1 MNQPEWISIFT
12 VLFSSLTGGGIGWF
26 VTLRAIRQKAMA
38 ESRGSELDNVEDA
51 VKIWRELAESFK
63 NELQQARADN
73 SEITKQVDLLRREV
87 VRLTRTNSDIIR
99 MLKKLTPDNLEES
112 VRDIINEINQ
122 SHAS

>member
-1 MNQPEWISIFT
+1 MEWT
-12 VLFSSLTGGGIGWF
+12 SLITLLLSTLAGSGIGSL
-26 VTLRAIRQKAMA
+26 VTLRAQRTKANA

-63 NELQQARADN
+63 NELQQARTDN
-73 SEITKQVDLLRREV
+73 AEITKQVDMLRREV

-99 MLKKLTPDNLEES
+99 MLKRLTPENLEES

>member
-1 MNQPEWISIFT
+1 MEWT
-12 VLFSSLTGGGIGWF
+12 SLITLLVSTLAGSGIGSL
-26 VTLRAIRQKAMA
+26 VTLRAQRTKANA
-38 ESRGSELDNVEDA
+38 ESSGSELDNVEDA

>member
-26 VTLRAIRQKAMA
+26 VMLRATRQKAMA

>member
-1 MNQPEWISIFT
+1 MSAQEWTSIVT
-12 VLFSSLTGGGIGWF
+12 VLISSLTGGGIGWL
-26 VTLRAIRQKAMA
+26 VTLRAQRTKAVA

-51 VKIWRELAESFK
+51 VKIWRELAESFR

-73 SEITKQVDLLRREV
+73 CEITKQVDMLRREV

-99 MLKKLTPDNLEES
+99 MLKKLTPENLEES

>member
-1 MNQPEWISIFT
+1 MEWT
-12 VLFSSLTGGGIGWF
+12 SLITLLVSTLAGSGIGSL
-26 VTLRAIRQKAMA
+26 VTLRAQRTKANA

>member
-1 MNQPEWISIFT
+1 MEWT
-12 VLFSSLTGGGIGWF
+12 SLITLLLSTLAGSGIGSL
-26 VTLRAIRQKAMA
+26 VTIRAQRTKANA
-38 ESRGSELDNVEDA
+38 ESRGSELDNIEDA

-63 NELQQARADN
+63 NELQQARTDN
-73 SEITKQVDLLRREV
+73 GEITKQVGLLRCEV